1 MIYCKLREFNKNYG
15 DVYVVPLVDPNL
27 ESRILKHLVDLD
39 FFSIS
44 KQTLKCIAEEAEILH
59 PTPLDGF
66 DKWLPPHAN
75 SRVSGE
81 STDHV
86 ASSLKS
92 TFVNAKVIAR
102 HLLAKRKLRRNL
114 KVSFNL
120 DPPLDIIP
128 RIQYTTFLPDFC
140 LKIHLMFNTYN
151 WNWCQRKESNLVI
164 IPITSL

>member
-66 DKWLPPHAN
+66 DK
-75 SRVSGE
+75 
-81 STDHV
+81 
-86 ASSLKS
+86 
-92 TFVNAKVIAR
+92 
-102 HLLAKRKLRRNL
+102 
-114 KVSFNL
+114 
-120 DPPLDIIP
+120 
-128 RIQYTTFLPDFC
+128 
-140 LKIHLMFNTYN
+140 
-151 WNWCQRKESNLVI
+151 
-164 IPITSL
+164 